1 MNGVIGVVVKIRL
14 TFPNINSPKS
24 LVLLDLRRF
33 FSWQSGLASNL
44 IRVFNRPNGLV
55 DPWFFGWKLEMVS

>member
-33 FSWQSGLASNL
+33 FSWQSGLPSN
-44 IRVFNRPNGLV
+44 
-55 DPWFFGWKLEMVS
+55 